1 MWELTYGN
9 KYIKNK
15 EITNNDHLSL
25 SDLKSVTLD
34 FLEANENEYDVL
46 PSDWFDTIFINVEL
60 EKENENMERKIEI
73 QKLARNVQDAFV
85 EFILDVNYSGIGCM
99 SREIK
104 VDGYMVIFN
113 DEKTWKKF
121 VDVFDILG
129 MDFTTGEP
137 DGNLNNWYID
147 FEFSN
152 GISD

>member
-1 MWELTYGN
+1 MWKLAYGN

-15 EITNNDHLSL
+15 EISKNDNISL
-25 SDLKSVTLD
+25 SDLQSATLD
-34 FLEANENEYDVL
+34 FLEANQNGYDVL

-60 EKENENMERKIEI
+60 EKENMERKTEI

-85 EFILDVNYSGIGCM
+85 EFILNVNYSGIGCM

-137 DGNLNNWYID
+137 DGNLKTWYID

-152 GISD
+152 GISE